1 MIFKPLFVLE
11 VVDTAV
17 EFVEFCANT
26 SRLLT
31 LLILANNS
39 SSVNIL
45 TKIILYLIVTFLL
58 TNIDILEFNLII
70 L

>member
-1 MIFKPLFVLE
+1 VIFNPLFVLE
-11 VVDTAV
+11 VVDAAV

-58 TNIDILEFNLII
+58 NKY
-70 L
+70 